1 MIDAKGNIIDSNG
14 KQLWRKEH
22 LKNGEFPKIFPFS
35 KFNVQPVRGDLK
47 LDSRGSVQPPSS
59 GKDAQDRPVNKSGYL
74 CDASGNVIDTR
85 GRLMFE
91 KVVLEAN
98 GQLPPVFL
106 DGTLP
111 CDTVEDRLSVLDE
124 G

>member
-1 MIDAKGNIIDSNG
+1 
-14 KQLWRKEH
+14 
-22 LKNGEFPKIFPFS
+22 
-35 KFNVQPVRGDLK
+35 
-47 LDSRGSVQPPSS
+47 
-59 GKDAQDRPVNKSGYL
+59 
-74 CDASGNVIDTR
+74 
-85 GRLMFE
+85 MFE

-111 CDTVEDRLSVLDE
+111 CDSVDERLSVLDE